1 MASPA
6 SIPSRALD
14 PSGEPGATSHSSA
27 KPSGEAIAITVQD
40 DFLLELGAALGG
52 QIAVRPVDSVATAL
66 EHLSGSRRVQILL
79 IDSRD
84 AADLRGDVERVHAQ
98 APHLPL
104 IVFASSD
111 SEKSVAGS
119 LKSSNVF
126 AVLPIP
132 VDPRKTAA
140 ILEGALTD
148 AAAKRSAVRN
158 AERGVEVR
166 AGSRAPLVPE
176 PQPAPAVAREVS
188 EDDPPSRKGLL
199 VAVIAAVL
207 VLGAGTAL
215 YFRGKAHS
223 PVVAG
228 AVKAHNAAAGD
239 SGARVARVTVTEIGA
254 PEDASVSGAG
264 APGSSAA
271 GSNVAVTGVA
281 AGTAGAAP
289 ATAGPQ
295 SAAATY
301 EAAKVP
307 LAEGTLDELLEK
319 ARLAMRER
327 RYTEPASNCALLYY
341 RSALKVDPTNGEA
354 RDGMGRLASVVM
366 SRFDDAMSAGRY
378 DEAGSA
384 VADLKIASPGDIR
397 LGTLEGRLLQAQV
410 NSAFAD
416 GDVDRATTL
425 IRQAQQSGAVP
436 ASQLAKWRATLARN
450 QNEARAAHLASLLNA
465 RIRDG
470 RLIEPSGDSAKYYL
484 QQLKQLTPD
493 NPAVERSARDLIAAC
508 LAKAR
513 DAAVAGQS
521 AAADRWVGEARQ
533 AGMTATD
540 FSTYQRD
547 VAAGRAQAAAAEADR
562 LAQLVRDRMQNGA
575 LTSPANDS
583 AVYYLTQLQ
592 RASGDS
598 SAVHSIGLELAS
610 RLLEQA
616 TASARAGKIEEMNAD
631 LALAKR
637 WGADPA
643 LVQAVEQIVSGPPK
657 TAQPGEAA
665 SPGIPPGYVP
675 RRIHY
680 VAPEFPEAALNSH
693 VSGSVTV
700 EFTVDRSGRPYNVH
714 VVQSTR
720 RGIFNDAAVEA
731 VSQWRFEPPPAEIP
745 TRTVIRFVS
754 PND

>member
-6 SIPSRALD
+6 STPSRALD

-27 KPSGEAIAITVQD
+27 KPAGEAIAITVQD

-66 EHLSGSRRVQILL
+66 EHLSGSRRAQILL
-79 IDSRD
+79 IDARD
-84 AADLRGDVERVHAQ
+84 VADLRGDVGRVHAQ

-104 IVFASSD
+104 VVFAATE
-111 SEKSVAGS
+111 SEKSVAGT

-140 ILEGALTD
+140 ILEGALAD
-148 AAAKRSAVRN
+148 AAAKRSAARS
-158 AERGVEVR
+158 AERGSEAR
-166 AGSRAPLVPE
+166 AGSRPPLVPE
-176 PQPAPAVAREVS
+176 PPAAPAVARDVPEA
-188 EDDPPSRKGLL
+188 DPPSRKGLL
-199 VAVIAAVL
+199 VAAIAAVL
-207 VLGAGTAL
+207 VLGAGVAIFVT
-215 YFRGKAHS
+215 GKMRAPAAVSAHKAVNRAAS
-223 PVVAG
+223 VAG
-228 AVKAHNAAAGD
+228 TG
-239 SGARVARVTVTEIGA
+239 VARVIVTEASA
-254 PEDASVSGAG
+254 PSSGAS
-264 APGSSAA
+264 GSSAA
-271 GSNVAVTGVA
+271 ESSAAVTGVA
-281 AGTAGAAP
+281 TGTADASAP
-289 ATAGPQ
+289 AADAN
-295 SAAATY
+295 SAATTF
-301 EAAKVP
+301 EAAQVP

-341 RSALKVDPTNGEA
+341 RSALKVDPKNGEA
-354 RDGMGRLASVVM
+354 RDGMGRLASVLL
-366 SRFDDAMSAGRY
+366 SRFDDAMSGGRY

-384 VADLKIASPGDIR
+384 IADLKIASPDDAR
-397 LGTLEGRLLQAQV
+397 LGTLQGRLLQAEV
-410 NSAFAD
+410 NSAFAN

-425 IRQAQQSGAVP
+425 IRQAQGSGVVP
-436 ASQLAKWRATLARN
+436 ASQVAKWRATLARN
-450 QNEARAAHLASLLNA
+450 QSEARAEHLANLFNA

-470 RLIEPSGDSAKYYL
+470 RLVEPSNDSAKYYL
-484 QQLKQLTPD
+484 QQLKQLAPD
-493 NPAVERSARDLIAAC
+493 DPVAARGARDLIAAC

-521 AAADRWVGEARQ
+521 AAADQWVGEARE
-533 AGMTATD
+533 AGMTTAD
-540 FSTYQRD
+540 FGAYQREI
-547 VAAGRAQAAAAEADR
+547 AAARVKAAAAEVDR
-562 LAQLVRDRMQNGA
+562 LAQLVRDRMQQGA

-583 AVYYLTQLQ
+583 AVYYLTQL
-592 RASGDS
+592 RSASGDT

-616 TASARAGKIEEMNAD
+616 TASARAGNVEAMNEE
-631 LALAKR
+631 LALAKH

-643 LVQAVEQIVSGPPK
+643 LLQAVEQIVTGPAK
-657 TAQPGEAA
+657 ASQSSDAA
-665 SPGIPPGYVP
+665 APGIPPGYVP
-675 RRIHY
+675 KRIHY
-680 VAPEFPEAALNSH
+680 VAPEFPETALNGH

-700 EFTVDRSGRPYNVH
+700 EFVVDRSGRPYNVH

-720 RGIFNDAAVEA
+720 RGIFDDAAVAA